1 MALLRIELHFVSAT
15 LLPSWGIKRLDWEL
29 QMKIKEEIK
38 KSGTFWLP
46 PYREKMPGIL
56 SISNEKGI
64 ELEVAQ
70 SFVSDPASIVSL
82 FNNPYNLFRI
92 AGHIQEF
99 GFVIL
104 DGCQTPTSGF
114 NFNYGLIQTSRV
126 IRADR
131 VFTGFPSLQ
140 TEIPSFNT
148 FKFSIEGI
156 DEWVGI
162 RGINVKFEPEER
174 TTTISSKPPETISFN
189 LTKGMRLEITFI
201 MGRPESHSLWE
212 IGVSQKAYFK
222 LVSEDPKELNEFFD
236 VVRKIVGLLCF
247 TINETVSL
255 DSMLV
260 TSDELLQDIGG
271 GETRPAP
278 IDIYDPSVFLP
289 KDRPKIRADKML
301 FRFSDIQ
308 DGAEG
313 MINKWIENYEE
324 YKDAF
329 NLYFLAQLK
338 PPLSWSVKFMSL
350 VQGLEAYHRT
360 KSDEKYME
368 DDEFKVERKKVIKQF
383 PKKDRNWFGAKLNY
397 ANELTLRHRI
407 KKLIVPF
414 EKYIGGDREP
424 RLIDYIVDTRNY
436 LTHYDS
442 KSESKAAKGEDLY
455 NLGIKLELLFEL
467 HFLDLMGFSQD
478 EIDSIVANNP
488 ILQWK
493 GSLTLSDAETENET
507 SSQSEDSEEQED

>member
-1 MALLRIELHFVSAT
+1 
-15 LLPSWGIKRLDWEL
+15 
-29 QMKIKEEIK
+29 MKIKEEIK

-46 PYREKMPGIL
+46 TFTKEVSGVL
-56 SISNEKGI
+56 SISNESGI
-64 ELEVAQ
+64 VLEVAQ
-70 SFVSDPASIVSL
+70 PFVNNPASIASV
-82 FNNPYNLFRI
+82 FTNLDSFFRVV
-92 AGHIQEF
+92 GHIQEF

-126 IRADR
+126 ILANR

-148 FKFSIEGI
+148 FQFSIEGI
-156 DEWVGI
+156 NEWVGI
-162 RGINVKFEPEER
+162 RGINFKFEPKER
-174 TTTISSKPPETISFN
+174 TTTISSKPPKTISFN
-189 LTKGMRLEITFI
+189 LTNDMRLEITFI
-201 MGRPESHSLWE
+201 MGPTESHSLWE
-212 IGVSQKAYFK
+212 IGVTQKTYFK
-222 LVSEDPKELNEFFD
+222 LVLEAPKELNEFLD
-236 VVRKIVGLLCF
+236 VARKIVGLLCF

-271 GETRPAP
+271 GGTRPAP
-278 IDIYDPSVFLP
+278 IGIYDPSVFLP
-289 KDRPKIRADKML
+289 KDRPKIRADNML

-360 KSDEKYME
+360 RSDEKYME

-397 ANELTLRHRI
+397 ANQLTLRDRI

-424 RLIDYIVDTRNY
+424 QLINYIVDTRNY

-442 KSESKAAKGEDLY
+442 KLESKAAKGEDLY
-455 NLGIKLELLFEL
+455 YLGIKLELLFEL
-467 HFLDLMGFSQD
+467 HFLNLMGFSQD
-478 EIDSIVANNP
+478 EIDSIVANNRK
-488 ILQWK
+488 LQWK
-493 GSLTLSDAETENET
+493 CSLILSDAEVENET
-507 SSQSEDSEEQED
+507 SSQSEDSEEQEGD